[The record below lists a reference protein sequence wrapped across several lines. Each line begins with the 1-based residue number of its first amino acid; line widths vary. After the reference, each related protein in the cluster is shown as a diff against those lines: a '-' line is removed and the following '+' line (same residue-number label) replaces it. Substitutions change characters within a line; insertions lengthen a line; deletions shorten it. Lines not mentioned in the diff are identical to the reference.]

1 MVLIQQDKGGALMLS
16 QAGIVNPAET
26 GAEPRSDA
34 APPPFRAPHGHVDNF
49 LPEDLA
55 RDMRAAIDRHFAEP
69 YKQTGEHQ
77 VWNYWYV
84 PDMYTFLRTAPEK
97 VIPRELVER
106 FHNALTAWAWQTL
119 GLGYVTAPY
128 LSLYVDGCSQSI
140 HNDATNGRFGYVY
153 SLTWDRR
160 ETKGGET
167 IVYHEGDLYRSMLT
181 KMTGGRG
188 GLYEMIESRFN
199 RLAIFDD
206 RMPHGV
212 NRIEGSM
219 NPVHGRLVLHGHIS
233 ETGPGIKGPLDPS
246 QVGPPVEDAANEALS
261 AFKMSCDPH
270 GPVVVRLTINPA
282 GGVDDARLVLDRL
295 AFPDGASTDG
305 MADAILAAARRATFP
320 AADAPTD
327 AIVPVLVG
335 GPLPWMTK

>member
-1 MVLIQQDKGGALMLS
+1 M
-16 QAGIVNPAET
+16 QARAGLKTIET
-26 GAEPRSDA
+26 FATPGEAIRPEI
-34 APPPFRAPHGHVDNF
+34 FTAPHAHFDDF
-49 LPEDLA
+49 LPNELA
-55 RDMRAAIDRHFAEP
+55 RGMRDAIDRHFAEP
-69 YKQTGEHQ
+69 YKQTGVHQ

-84 PDMYTFLRTAPEK
+84 PDMYTFMRTAPEK
-97 VIPRELVER
+97 VIPPELVAD
-106 FHNALTAWAWQTL
+106 FHARLTDWAWETL

-160 ETKGGET
+160 DTRGGET
-167 IVYHEGDLYRSMLT
+167 IVYHEGDLYRTKLT
-181 KMTGGRG
+181 EMTGGRG

-199 RLAIFDD
+199 RLAVFDD

-219 NPVHGRLVLHGHIS
+219 DPVQGRIVLHGHIS
-233 ETGPGIKGPLDPS
+233 ETGPGTQGPLGPD
-246 QVGPPVEDAANEALS
+246 QVGPPVEDAANAALA
-261 AFKMSCDPH
+261 AFEMRCDPH
-270 GPVVVRLTINPA
+270 GPVVVRLRIDPD
-282 GGVDDARLVLDRL
+282 GSVGEARLVLDRL
-295 AFPDGASTDG
+295 AFPDGASTAG
-305 MADAILAAARRATFP
+305 MAEAILDAARRAAFP

-335 GPLPWMTK
+335 GPLPWMQKAARG